1 MHDGSLHAP
10 NPLRGLAL
18 LVMAAGLL
26 AACRRG
32 APHEDETAASS
43 AKPKAAAPTATAQP
57 TAAPKAVGDPRVIA
71 EIIDYHNTKSEMAG
85 KMTMIG
91 ITQLRIDDI
100 TEMARVAHAEY
111 TAEPVKRGQLHLG
124 GEIRWAGLER
134 SVPAVAAAPA
144 TAPVFGWAD
153 GTEASFGPYRW
164 ATIKD
169 GEGKPSDSRTFE
181 YRRTDGDWAIK
192 SMGGT
197 ASASF
202 GADLEGW
209 SDGRAIEALTEFY
222 NKRGEWAG
230 RFRIGHVERY
240 RVDRT
245 GPESKLGFI
254 QYLYIPL
261 PGNHRETDFD
271 KRTFHFEKRL
281 GSWVVTKMDG
291 FMSAAKGLTR

>member
-1 MHDGSLHAP
+1 MNDGSHHAP

-18 LVMAAGLL
+18 VVMAAGLL
-26 AACRRG
+26 AACRRS
-32 APHEDETAASS
+32 APSEEETTSSS
-43 AKPKAAAPTATAQP
+43 AKPKGASPTATVAP
-57 TAAPKAVGDPRVIA
+57 TAAPKEVGDPRVIA

-85 KMTMIG
+85 KMTMTG

-100 TEMARVAHAEY
+100 TDKARVAHAEY

-124 GEIRWAGLER
+124 GEYRWAGLER
-134 SVPAVAAAPA
+134 TVPGVEAARDSALA
-144 TAPVFGWAD
+144 FGWAD
-153 GTEASFGPYRW
+153 GTQASFGPYRW

-181 YRRTDGDWAIK
+181 YRRTDGAWAIK
-192 SMGGT
+192 SMGGA

-245 GPESKLGFI
+245 GTDGKLGFI
-254 QYLYIPL
+254 QYLYVPL

-271 KRTFHFEKRL
+271 KRTFHFEKRS

-291 FMSAAKGLTR
+291 FMSAAKGLMR